1 MRELTLENL
10 ISFLNTDTSRQE
22 KVITE
27 NSDIAYN
34 FGSGLDIDDLL
45 ISLED
50 EFEVSFEYF
59 EFDRYFYPEGFE
71 YSLKGCVM
79 MMVNGVLL
87 PFNIVIAILR
97 WVFNVPEQY
106 KPDLNK
112 ELCTPV
118 TLYEYMIK
126 NKKRV

>member
-1 MRELTLENL
+1 MRELTLENV

-34 FGSGLDIDDLL
+34 FGYGLDIDDLL

-59 EFDRYFYPEGFE
+59 EFDRYFIP
-71 YSLKGCVM
+71 K
-79 MMVNGVLL
+79 VL
-87 PFNIVIAILR
+87 NIV
-97 WVFNVPEQY
+97 
-106 KPDLNK
+106 
-112 ELCTPV
+112 
-118 TLYEYMIK
+118 
-126 NKKRV
+126 

>member
-1 MRELTLENL
+1 MRELTLENV

-59 EFDRYFYPEGFE
+59 EFDRYFYPEDFE

-87 PFNIVIAILR
+87 PFNIVTAILR

-106 KPDLNK
+106 KPDPNK
-112 ELCTPV
+112 ELCTPRI
-118 TLYEYMIK
+118 LYEYMIK
-126 NKKRV
+126 NKNRV